1 MQSLDHIFV
10 SALGKH
16 KKGDA
21 SMYFQIILATQ
32 CNLQC
37 RYCYGKSCDDIDTDF
52 DFQID
57 YSLPSKL
64 DYPVEWLREFCAKD
78 PDCTLTFYGGE
89 PTLNLEK
96 IREIMDTV
104 PAKHFL
110 MQTNGLLLDK
120 LEPEYTNRLHT
131 ILVSID
137 GDKELTDRNRGNGV
151 HSKAIDNIRRI
162 MDNGF
167 NGEIIARMTVTE
179 ETDIYRQVTWL
190 LNNKEHPF
198 SSVHWQLDAGF
209 WRSDFAKRPFKE
221 WIRQSYNPGI
231 RELTNYWVDQ
241 MEKTGKVLRLYP
253 FLALVNSLL
262 NREKSLLRCG
272 SGWTNYTIQT
282 DGSIAP
288 CPVMAG
294 MKDFTLGHIRTAHP
308 LKLNRILV
316 VEPCTECSIIDQC
329 GGRCLYANITKQWN
343 DKQYSLVC
351 DTVKNLIKTLK
362 NTQPTIRQF
371 IKTGKIKQSDFN
383 YLKYNG
389 CEIIP

>member
-1 MQSLDHIFV
+1 
-10 SALGKH
+10 
-16 KKGDA
+16 
-21 SMYFQIILATQ
+21 MYFHIILTTQ

-52 DFQID
+52 GDFQID
-57 YSLPSKL
+57 YSLPSRL
-64 DYPVEWLREFCAKD
+64 SYPIEWLKDFCAKD
-78 PDCTLTFYGGE
+78 PDCVLTFYGGE
-89 PTLNLEK
+89 PTQNLEK
-96 IREIMDTV
+96 MREIMDSV

-110 MQTNGLLLDK
+110 IQTNGLLLDK
-120 LEPEYTNRLHT
+120 LEPEYTDRLHT

-151 HSKAIDNIRRI
+151 HRKVIANIKKTAN
-162 MDNGF
+162 NGF
-167 NGEIIARMTVTE
+167 KGEVIARMTVTE

-190 LNNKEHPF
+190 LNNEEYSF
-198 SSVHWQLDAGF
+198 GSVHWQLDAGF
-209 WRSDFAKRPFKE
+209 WRSDFANRRFKE
-221 WIRQSYNPGI
+221 WTEQSYNPGI
-231 RELTNYWVDQ
+231 RELRSYWVDH

-253 FLALVNSLL
+253 FMALMNSML

-272 SGWTNYTIQT
+272 SGWINYTILT

-294 MKDFTLGHIRTAHP
+294 MKDYTLGHIKTEHP
-308 LKLNRILV
+308 LKLKRTLV
-316 VEPCTECSIIDQC
+316 SKPCTECPIIDQC

-343 DKQYSLVC
+343 DQQYASVC

-362 NTQPTIRQF
+362 NAEPRIRQL
-371 IKTGKIKQSDFN
+371 IRTGKIKRQDFN
-383 YLKYNG
+383 FLKYNG

>member
-1 MQSLDHIFV
+1 
-10 SALGKH
+10 
-16 KKGDA
+16 
-21 SMYFQIILATQ
+21 MYFHIILTTH

-52 DFQID
+52 GDFQID
-57 YSLPSKL
+57 YSLPGKL
-64 DYPVEWLREFCAKD
+64 DYPIEWLKEFCTKD
-78 PDCTLTFYGGE
+78 PDCVLTFYGGE

-110 MQTNGLLLDK
+110 IQTNGLLLDK
-120 LEPEYTNRLHT
+120 LEPEYINRLHT

-137 GDKELTDRNRGNGV
+137 GNKKLTDHNRGKGV
-151 HSKAIDNIRRI
+151 HSRVIEKIRRI
-162 MDNGF
+162 VNNGF
-167 NGEIIARMTVTE
+167 NGEIIARMTITE
-179 ETDIYRQVTWL
+179 ETDIYKQVTWL
-190 LNNKEHPF
+190 LNSKVYPF
-198 SSVHWQLDAGF
+198 RSVHWQLDAGF
-209 WRSDFAKRPFKE
+209 WRSDFANRHFKE
-221 WIRQSYNPGI
+221 WTEQSYNPGI
-231 RELTNYWVDQ
+231 RKLASHWIDH

-253 FLALVNSLL
+253 FLALMNSIL
-262 NREKSLLRCG
+262 NEEKSLLRCG

-294 MKDFTLGHIRTAHP
+294 MKDFTLGHVRTADP
-308 LKLNRILV
+308 LKLEKIFV
-316 VEPCTECSIIDQC
+316 SKPCTECSTIDEC

-343 DKQYSLVC
+343 DNQYALVC
-351 DTVKNLIKTLK
+351 GTVKNLVKTLK
-362 NTQPTIRQF
+362 DTQPKITQL
-371 IKTGKIKQSDFN
+371 IKKGKIKQTDFE